1 MSSPSSAMA
10 VPVLLPRHVAV
21 LLLAGVATLFAG
33 NHVAARLAFD
43 EGTGLLLA
51 VLVRSAVAL
60 AVLIVLFMAQ
70 GKRLVLPA
78 GARRWQLLAGLMVA
92 VQSLCLYSAV
102 ARIPVV
108 VALLLMNTFPIQL
121 ALLTWALG
129 GPRPTLR
136 AALIMAVILAG
147 LVVVL
152 DVPTLVASPQALG
165 EEWLT
170 GVAFGLG
177 AAAAFSFALW
187 ITEHRLAEVGSTLRS
202 LLTMLTVLV
211 AMLLAGAM
219 SLVPGG
225 MALPA
230 SATGWAGLVS
240 LAVLYSVAFSVLFIS
255 VPRLEMARNAPVMN
269 VEPVASLALGYLVL
283 GQMLSGIQLIGGGI
297 VLGGIVLLSLSRR
310 P

>member
-1 MSSPSSAMA
+1 MSSSAMA
-10 VPVLLPRHVAV
+10 VPDLLPRHVAV

-60 AVLIVLFMAQ
+60 AVLVVLFIAQ
-70 GKRLVLPA
+70 GKRLVVPA

-136 AALIMAVILAG
+136 AALIMGVILVG

-152 DVPTLVASPQALG
+152 DVPTLLIAPEALG
-165 EEWLT
+165 EEWLA

-177 AAAAFSFALW
+177 AATAFSLALW
-187 ITEHRLAEVGSTLRS
+187 ITEHHLGEVGSTLRS
-202 LLTMLTVLV
+202 LLTMLTVLA

-297 VLGGIVLLSLSRR
+297 VLGGIVVLSLSRAR
-310 P
+310 